1 MLRPCPTTTVLRL
14 RARIAGGTA
23 RGSPFERIVTS
34 GYYRRRGVVLDLIAA
49 KPTTPLVALPSAG
62 VAGGATVDGGRV
74 VVSTIFLV
82 KLALAI
88 RLLDREDGI

>member
-1 MLRPCPTTTVLRL
+1 M
-14 RARIAGGTA
+14 
-23 RGSPFERIVTS
+23 
-34 GYYRRRGVVLDLIAA
+34 LDLIAA